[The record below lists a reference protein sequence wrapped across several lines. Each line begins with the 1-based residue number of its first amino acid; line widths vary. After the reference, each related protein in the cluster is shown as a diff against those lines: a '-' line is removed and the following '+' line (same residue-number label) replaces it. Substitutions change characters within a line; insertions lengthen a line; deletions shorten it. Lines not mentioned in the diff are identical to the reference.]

1 MSKQQQFRDI
11 IAKFEEEKNKGGR
24 AQKISGIFRES
35 RRLILIVV
43 ASFIMAINIKGFIR
57 AGNLIPGGFN
67 GITLLIQQIGL
78 EFFNLEIPFT
88 LVNLLLNAV
97 PVFISFKFIGKKF
110 TGYSCLMI
118 VLSGIL
124 TDILPGYPITHDTL
138 LVCVFGGIIN
148 AFAISLCLFAD
159 ATSGGTD
166 FIAIF
171 FSEKFNVDTWNYIF
185 AANVVVLLIAGAL
198 FGWNEALYSIIFQF
212 TSTQVLHLLYKRYQK
227 QTLYIITSKPEEVY
241 QSIRDVTH
249 HDATLFKG
257 IGCYQKQ
264 ECNMLYSVVGSD
276 EIRKVVTKIR
286 EVDQSA
292 FINIMKTEQITGRFY
307 KRPND

>member
-1 MSKQQQFRDI
+1 MKN
-11 IAKFEEEKNKGGR
+11 EKTTT
-24 AQKISGIFRES
+24 RELK
-35 RRLILIVV
+35 RFFLIV
-43 ASFIMAINIKGFIR
+43 AAACIMAMNIKSFIR

-67 GITLLIQQIGL
+67 GLTLLIQQIGI
-78 EFFNLEIPFT
+78 EFFGVQLPFT
-88 LVNLLLNAV
+88 FVNLLLNAI
-97 PVFISFKFIGKKF
+97 PVCISFKFIGKKF

-124 TDILPGYPITHDTL
+124 TDILPGYPVTDDIL
-138 LVCVFGGIIN
+138 LVCVFGGFIN

-171 FSEKFNVDTWNYIF
+171 FSEKYGIDTWNYIF
-185 AANVVVLLIAGAL
+185 AANVIVLLIAGWL
-198 FGWNEALYSIIFQF
+198 FDWNEALYSIIFQF
-212 TSTQVLHLLYKRYQK
+212 ASTQVLHFIYKRYQK
-227 QTLYIITSKPEEVY
+227 QTLFIITQKPEEVY
-241 QSIRDVTH
+241 ESIRDITN

-257 IGCYQKQ
+257 TGCFKKH

-276 EIRKVVTKIR
+276 EIRKVVSKIR
-286 EVDQSA
+286 EVDGQA
-292 FINIMKTEQITGRFY
+292 FINTVKTEQITGRFY

>member
-1 MSKQQQFRDI
+1 MKMQSSLNQNKI
-11 IAKFEEEKNKGGR
+11 LEE
-24 AQKISGIFRES
+24 A
-35 RRLILIVV
+35 RRFSLIVL
-43 ASFIMAINIKGFIR
+43 ASCIMALNIKSFIR
-57 AGNLIPGGFN
+57 AGNLIPGGFT
-67 GITLLIQQIGL
+67 GVTLLIQQIGV
-78 EFFNLEIPFT
+78 EFWNINIPFT
-88 LVNLLLNAV
+88 AVNLLLNAI
-97 PVFISFKFIGKKF
+97 PVLISFKFIGKKF

-124 TDILPGYPITHDTL
+124 TDILPGYPVTRDTL

-148 AFAISLCLFAD
+148 AFAISLCLFAN

-171 FSEKFNVDTWNYIF
+171 FSEKYGIDTWNYIF
-185 AANVVVLLIAGAL
+185 AANVIVLLIAGWL
-198 FGWNEALYSIIFQF
+198 FDWNEALYSIIFQF
-212 TSTQVLHLLYKRYQK
+212 TSTQVLHFLYKRYQK
-227 QTLYIITSKPEEVY
+227 QTLFIITENPQRVYEE
-241 QSIRDVTH
+241 IRDITN

-257 IGCYQKQ
+257 TGCYRKH

-276 EIRKVVTKIR
+276 EIRKVVTKIK
-286 EVDQSA
+286 EVDDKA

>member
-1 MSKQQQFRDI
+1 MKKNEIENQR
-11 IAKFEEEKNKGGR
+11 NKGPLWEIER
-24 AQKISGIFRES
+24 V
-35 RRLILIVV
+35 LMVIVAAV
-43 ASFIMAINIKGFIR
+43 VMALNIKIFIR

-67 GITLLIQQIGL
+67 GITLLLQQIGL
-78 EFFNLEIPFT
+78 EFFRVDIPFT
-88 LVNLLLNAV
+88 PVNLLLNAV
-97 PVFISFKFIGKKF
+97 PIYISYKFIGKKF
-110 TGYSCLMI
+110 TLYSCLMI

-124 TDILPGYPITHDTL
+124 TDVIPAYPLTDDIL
-138 LVCVFGGIIN
+138 LVSIFGGIIN

-171 FSEKFNVDTWNYIF
+171 FSEKYGVDTWNYIF
-185 AANVVVLLIAGAL
+185 AGNVVVILIAGIL

-212 TSTQVLHLLYKRYQK
+212 ASTQTLHLLYKRYQK
-227 QTLYIITSKPEEVY
+227 QTLFIVTSHPNEVY
-241 QSIRDVTH
+241 EGIREITH

-257 IGCYQKQ
+257 TGCYQNQ
-264 ECNMLYSVVGSD
+264 ERNMLYSVVGSD
-276 EIRKVVTKIR
+276 EIRKVVQVIKEIDR
-286 EVDQSA
+286 DA

>member
-1 MSKQQQFRDI
+1 MKAEANINQ
-11 IAKFEEEKNKGGR
+11 NKVLTE
-24 AQKISGIFRES
+24 A
-35 RRLILIVV
+35 RRFCLVV
-43 ASFIMAINIKGFIR
+43 LAACIMAMNIKSFIR

-67 GITLLIQQIGL
+67 GVTLLIQQIGA
-78 EFFNLEIPFT
+78 EFFNLAIPFT
-88 LVNLLLNAV
+88 AVNLLLNAI

-124 TDILPGYPITHDTL
+124 TDILPGYPVTHDTL

-148 AFAISLCLFAD
+148 AFAISLCLFAN

-171 FSEKFNVDTWNYIF
+171 FSEKYGIDTWNYIF
-185 AANVVVLLIAGAL
+185 AANVIVLLIAGSM
-198 FGWNEALYSIIFQF
+198 FDWNEALYSIIFQF
-212 TSTQVLHLLYKRYQK
+212 TSTQVLHFLYKRYQK
-227 QTLYIITSKPEEVY
+227 QTLFIITESPEEVY
-241 QSIRDVTH
+241 EEIRDITN

-257 IGCYQKQ
+257 IGCYRNK

-276 EIRKVVTKIR
+276 EIRKVVAKIR
-286 EVDQSA
+286 EVDEKA